1 MIYVYG
7 GIKYCYNYA
16 IIATMDTR
24 HKLIPAVNARRGL
37 SACSLTAD
45 DRQTQA
51 CSAEPKSP
59 ASPIS
64 QK

>member
-7 GIKYCYNYA
+7 GIKYSHNYA
-16 IIATMDTR
+16 IIATTDTQQG
-24 HKLIPAVNARRGL
+24 LITALNARRGL
-37 SACSLTAD
+37 SARSRSAD
-45 DRQTQA
+45 NRQTQA